1 MLKSTAKIVKLLK
14 GLPEYKVFN
23 NNRCMRQLNAKIRE
37 FKNGRLDKSS
47 D

>member
-14 GLPEYKVFN
+14 GLPKYRVIN
-23 NNRCMRQLNAKIRE
+23 NNRFMMQLKAKIRE
-37 FKNGRLDKSS
+37 FENGRLDKSS